1 MIMKLNRKFCIYTD
15 MKIIKK
21 IFVISFILAVALGLS
36 SYVEARSTERPL
48 STINTIKE
56 KVKSFFPKQFRGK
69 LKTLDGSVLTITTK
83 EGKDI
88 VVNVVKETLLK
99 RRFGANSNLS
109 EFMVGDE
116 LAVVAKNQ
124 DAKYIRNLSIQRRNA
139 VFTGTI
145 ATKADDSFTLQTVSR
160 GLQNVYISSTT
171 AINEKD
177 KVITYADLAVGDKV
191 LVKGELWDR
200 ANTKNDA
207 KKILKLSSFK

>member
-1 MIMKLNRKFCIYTD
+1 
-15 MKIIKK
+15 MKIIKTV
-21 IFVISFILAVALGLS
+21 FAISLALVFTLGTS
-36 SYVEARSTERPL
+36 SSVDAKLTERPL

-56 KVKSFFPKQFRGK
+56 KVKSLLPKQFRGK
-69 LKTLDGSVLTITTK
+69 LKAISDSVLTVTTK

-88 VVNVVKETLLK
+88 VVNVVKETMLK
-99 RRFGANSNLS
+99 RRFGASSTLS

-124 DAKYIRNLSIQRRNA
+124 DAKYIRDLSIQRRNA

-145 ATKADDSFTLQTVSR
+145 TTKADTSFTLQTVSR

-171 AINEKD
+171 TIHEKD
-177 KVITYADLAVGDKV
+177 KVKTYADLAVGDKV

-200 ANTKNDA
+200 ANTKIDA
-207 KKILKLSSFK
+207 KKILKLK

>member
-1 MIMKLNRKFCIYTD
+1 
-15 MKIIKK
+15 MKIIKT
-21 IFVISFILAVALGLS
+21 VLAISLAFAFTLRIS
-36 SYVEARSTERPL
+36 SYVEAKPTERPL
-48 STINTIKE
+48 STINAIKE
-56 KVKSFFPKQFRGK
+56 KVKSLLPKQFHGK
-69 LKTLDGSVLTITTK
+69 LKTISGSVLTITTK

-88 VVNVVKETLLK
+88 VVNVVKETMLK
-99 RRFGANSNLS
+99 RRFGANSVLS

-145 ATKADDSFTLQTVSR
+145 TTKADALFTLQTVSR

-171 AINEKD
+171 AIHEKD
-177 KVITYADLAVGDKV
+177 KVKTYADLAVGDKV

-200 ANTKNDA
+200 ANTKIDA
-207 KKILKLSSFK
+207 KKILKLPAPK

>member
-1 MIMKLNRKFCIYTD
+1 MKL
-15 MKIIKK
+15 IKTV
-21 IFVISFILAVALGLS
+21 FVILFVFAVTLGFS
-36 SYVEARSTERPL
+36 SHIEAKSTERPL

-69 LKTLDGSVLTITTK
+69 LKALESSSLTVTSK

-88 VVNVVKETLLK
+88 VVNVVKETILK
-99 RRFGANSNLS
+99 RRFGANSTLS

-124 DAKYIRNLSIQRRNA
+124 DAKYIRDLSIQRRNA

-145 ATKADDSFTLQTVSR
+145 ITKADASFTLQTVSR

-171 AINEKD
+171 TILEKD
-177 KVITYADLAVGDKV
+177 KVKTYADLAVGDRV

-200 ANTKNDA
+200 ANTKIDA
-207 KKILKLSSFK
+207 KKILKLKKAE